1 MSDLFTEQLKSLQ
14 LSERR
19 SAAGGTHN
27 AAEWLNLTRP
37 SDFCRNMTALSVSA
51 SSLDNAVSDLSC
63 PSSFSPLPRLSPS
76 TAIPLLSLR
85 VRRALFIIGRS
96 ALRGQPAVKDSLCLF
111 PQAPSAS
118 SVLCFLQWRCL
129 WGGETG
135 FVLLLPSCSEA
146 RFPSDALL

>member
-85 VRRALFIIGRS
+85 RSPRTLHNRQERAAGSAGSQGLPLSFSSSAVCLFCALFSSVEVFVGRGDGFCS
-96 ALRGQPAVKDSLCLF
+96 ALTF
-111 PQAPSAS
+111 M
-118 SVLCFLQWRCL
+118 F
-129 WGGETG
+129 
-135 FVLLLPSCSEA
+135 
-146 RFPSDALL
+146 